1 MERYRETMSPAESIV
16 RWNEVDEHS
25 GADGLKRVGPY
36 VLRALSVRV
45 EEKVKPT
52 CDPQCGWYRGK

>member
-25 GADGLKRVGPY
+25 GADGLKRS
-36 VLRALSVRV
+36 RSIRFTRV
-45 EEKVKPT
+45 K
-52 CDPQCGWYRGK
+52 C